1 LTVLVD
7 EARWPW
13 RGRRWAHL
21 VSDES
26 YEELHAFASELGV
39 PRQVF
44 QGDHYD
50 VPADVRDRAVALGAT
65 PVPAREL
72 VRRLRGA
79 GLRLTGAE
87 RRERAARLVAE
98 PQWRWDPLGR
108 SWTVIAGDRQD
119 RPNLPAEGCPFCPG
133 GLEAPEPYDVR
144 WFPNRWPAL
153 ADGHCEVVLYTDQH
167 DATFWSLG
175 VQGATRVVDL
185 WAERTAALGARDDV
199 AYVLVFENRGP
210 EVGATIAHPH
220 GQIYAYPDVP
230 AVPRTE
236 LQADRC
242 SFCDDAWEVPP
253 ELAVAAHGAGEAS
266 WTAWCPPASSWPY
279 ELLLA
284 PAAHVPDLPTLGVIG
299 RRALAATLVDVLAR
313 LDRLFDAPMPYM
325 LWIHQRPTDGRPWPE
340 AHLHVHVAP
349 VLRKP
354 ATVRFVAA
362 AEQGGGVF
370 FNPVPPEDAA
380 RALREAV
387 V

>member
-26 YEELHAFASELGV
+26 YEELHAFAAELGV

-50 VPADVRDRAVALGAT
+50 VTADVRDQAVALGAT
-65 PVPAREL
+65 PVPARAL
-72 VRRLRGA
+72 VRRLREA

-87 RRERAARLVAE
+87 RRARTARLAAD

-108 SWTVIAGDRQD
+108 SWTVIARDRQG
-119 RPNLPAEGCPFCPG
+119 RPNLPDTGCPFCPG

-153 ADGHCEVVLYTDQH
+153 ADERCEVVLYTDQH
-167 DATFWSLG
+167 EATFWSLG
-175 VQGATRVVDL
+175 VEGAAKVVDL
-185 WAERTAALGARDDV
+185 WSERTAALGVRDDV

-230 AVPRTE
+230 AVPRAE

-242 SFCDDAWEVPP
+242 AFCDDAWEVPS
-253 ELAVAAHGAGEAS
+253 ELAVAEHGDGDAA

-284 PAAHVPDLPTLGVIG
+284 PTAHVPDLPSLRAPG

-325 LWIHQRPTDGRPWPE
+325 LWIHQRPTDGRAWPD

-354 ATVRFVAA
+354 GTLRFVAA
-362 AEQGGGVF
+362 AEQGAGVF
-370 FNPVPPEDAA
+370 FNPVAPEDAA
-380 RALREAV
+380 AALRAR
-387 V
+387 